1 MKKTTDIHPDELV
14 ISNNEYRELAN
25 TDKVLYIKKAERIK
39 ISPIIYNMLKTFHN
53 NNPEF
58 IWFIVMECFIFIA
71 TISVVNYNISFF
83 LTSIIAAIYFFDKV
97 VSIINKN
104 G

>member
-1 MKKTTDIHPDELV
+1 MKRTIETHSDELV
-14 ISNNEYRELAN
+14 ISNDEYRELAN

-83 LTSIIAAIYFFDKV
+83 LTSIIAAIYSFFKV
-97 VSIINKN
+97 ISNKN